1 MAHNLVQHG
10 QTKHIEID
18 RHFIKAKL
26 NSGLIYTPCVSINR
40 QLADILTKGLSSTTF
55 QVSVHR
61 LGMKNIYSPALRG
74 SVEE

>member
-1 MAHNLVQHG
+1 MTHNLVQHS
-10 QTKHIEID
+10 QTKHIKID

-26 NSGLIYTPCVSINR
+26 DSGLICTPYVSINR
-40 QLADILTKGLSSTTF
+40 QLANILTKGLRSTMF
-55 QVSVHR
+55 QVSVSK